1 MKNSAPAHMWGIM
14 LILPLL
20 LAGLQTTTAKKVAVS
35 VVASVCT
42 GVCVWCVW
50 CELGVNKHIWEVP
63 RGMCVQVS
71 VCVCA
76 RSRTKTWPH
85 PEILAGSFT
94 SKKE

>member
-1 MKNSAPAHMWGIM
+1 M

-76 RSRTKTWPH
+76 RARAQRHGPTQRSLQAPSLQKRSDP
-85 PEILAGSFT
+85 ILAT
-94 SKKE
+94 L